1 MVIGPIVWL
10 KSLPFLY
17 ERKASYLK
25 AFSAAGA
32 AHMDPKTK
40 ATARDTNWNW
50 KTRFWHIV
58 FVWLLIE
65 QEKFTELLC
74 TLIVYTIT

>member
-1 MVIGPIVWL
+1 
-10 KSLPFLY
+10 
-17 ERKASYLK
+17 
-25 AFSAAGA
+25 
-32 AHMDPKTK
+32 MDPKTK

-58 FVWLLIE
+58 VVWLLIE

-74 TLIVYTIT
+74 TLLVYTIT